1 MPVSQEMRKENS
13 YWVRRRDEWRR
24 KYQEVVRE
32 INYCKTEITDL
43 HRDGLSHVAKRF
55 HIQLRALQAMANM
68 MMIERSHIRLQL
80 RLTSYRYE

>member
-24 KYQEVVRE
+24 KYQDVVRE
-32 INYCKTEITDL
+32 INYCKSEITYL
-43 HRDGLSHVAKRF
+43 HRDGLSHRAKRYVV
-55 HIQLRALQAMANM
+55 QLRALQNMANT

>member
-1 MPVSQEMRKENS
+1 MPVSQDMRRENS

-32 INYCKTEITDL
+32 INYCKTEITGL
-43 HRDGLSHVAKRF
+43 HRDGLSHATRRF
-55 HIQLRALQAMANM
+55 HIHLRALQYVANT